1 MWERTGKGCNS
12 INMKSG
18 VCLDEETY
26 AAYLRQKWMK
36 NNFIKFVRFFRKMSR
51 IQ

>member
-26 AAYLRQKWMK
+26 ADYLLQKLYK
-36 NNFIKFVRFFRKMSR
+36 TKIKKEKIKKLKKKRN
-51 IQ
+51 

>member
-26 AAYLRQKWMK
+26 AAYLRQKVNVK
-36 NNFIKFVRFFRKMSR
+36 SCAYP
-51 IQ
+51 

>member
-26 AAYLRQKWMK
+26 AAYLRQKW
-36 NNFIKFVRFFRKMSR
+36 
-51 IQ
+51 